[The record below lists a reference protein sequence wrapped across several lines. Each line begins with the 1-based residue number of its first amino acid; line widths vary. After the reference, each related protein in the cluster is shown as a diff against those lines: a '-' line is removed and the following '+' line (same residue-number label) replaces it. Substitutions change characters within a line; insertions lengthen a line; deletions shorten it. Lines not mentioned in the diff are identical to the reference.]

1 MKRHPSPI
9 MVTFGL
15 LGAALLT
22 VLVAP
27 VVTLAFHLDAAS
39 WTSLLHADPRTV
51 DAIQLTVVT
60 SSASVAV
67 MTLLGVPLGYV
78 LARSAFPGRG
88 FVICLIALP
97 MVVPGLAGGILLLLT
112 FGRLGVIGSIA
123 GGLGVS
129 LSDNFLGIVLAQV
142 FVASPLVIISSMVA
156 FGSVDERLE
165 IAAATLGDSA
175 WRVFR
180 RISLPIARPAV
191 MAGIVL
197 AWVRALGEFGA
208 TMIVSYNPQT
218 LPVHLWVRFQADG
231 LSGAIPLAFVL
242 VCLALG
248 ATVAWILL
256 SRPLPTNRSDLQ
268 WAGKP

>member
-1 MKRHPSPI
+1 MKRYPSPT

-15 LGAALLT
+15 LGAAMLT

-27 VVTLAFHLDAAS
+27 VVTLAFYLDAES
-39 WTSLLHADPRTV
+39 LSSLLHADPRTV
-51 DAIQLTVVT
+51 NAIQVTVV
-60 SSASVAV
+60 SSGASVAI
-67 MTLLGVPLGYV
+67 MTVLGVPLGYV

-88 FVICLIALP
+88 LVICLIALP
-97 MVVPGLAGGILLLLT
+97 MVLPGLAGGILLLLT
-112 FGRLGVIGSIA
+112 FGRLSVIGRIA
-123 GGLGVS
+123 ERLGVS

-175 WRVFR
+175 WRVFWR
-180 RISLPIARPAV
+180 VSLPIARPAV

-242 VCLALG
+242 LVLALG
-248 ATVAWILL
+248 AAVAWILL
-256 SRPLPTNRSDLQ
+256 SRPLPTNRHGLQ
-268 WAGKP
+268 SARKP